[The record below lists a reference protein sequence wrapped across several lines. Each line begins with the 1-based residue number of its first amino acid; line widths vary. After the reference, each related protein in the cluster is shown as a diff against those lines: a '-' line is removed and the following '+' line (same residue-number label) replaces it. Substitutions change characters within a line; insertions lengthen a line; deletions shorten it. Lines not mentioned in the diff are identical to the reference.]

1 MTTIDYDT
9 AIASIED
16 TIKKVIA
23 SCSDTISALIEAD
36 RVAEGVSR
44 ALERGV
50 SAGYAIVKSGME
62 SEGSHTVALDPP
74 EINN

>member
-1 MTTIDYDT
+1 MTTIDYES

-16 TIKKVIA
+16 IIKKVIA

-44 ALERGV
+44 ALEKGIA
-50 SAGYAIVKSGME
+50 AGYAIVKNGTE
-62 SEGSHTVALDPP
+62 RINENNASHTPN
-74 EINN
+74 IN